1 MKRIWKVIAGL
12 AFCLILVACNPGNKT
27 AESAKEPETAAAGET
42 AMAAAEAKAK
52 AGGDAVQIDFWVG
65 LSGDYLDAINVIVD
79 DYNAS
84 QDKARVNVTYQ
95 GSYNDCATKMQAAYL
110 ANNAPHIGQF
120 EVSKIAPFA
129 ADGCLL
135 SLDSYIERDGYDLD
149 DFYEGLM
156 GFSADPEYGTVSLPF
171 NRSTFILYYNA
182 DRFKEAGLDPDAPP
196 TTWDE
201 LADYGTKLTDAE
213 NNKYGFTMPEQGIYM
228 ETWVMQKGGQILND
242 AMTDIA
248 YNNEIGL
255 DVISF
260 LRSGVKDGWYL
271 PSGGK
276 EFNSNEQARQ
286 NFINGTAAMIYSSSG
301 DITTLQDSCGFEVR
315 TAKLP
320 GKDRVCG
327 ATGGANI
334 AILNN
339 HPKEELDAGW
349 DFVKYLCSVE
359 ATEKFAQS
367 TGYLPVRKS
376 VIQSDTWN
384 QFVKGNPNF
393 ATPLAMLETCDVPRP
408 YHPAYAEFF
417 TNVENNALSKIVLDL
432 DYDGQK
438 ILNEISDQAKLLFD

>member
-1 MKRIWKVIAGL
+1 MSTALCLSL
-12 AFCLILVACNPGNKT
+12 AACSSGNKPEENTITPETTAAST
-27 AESAKEPETAAAGET
+27 AETSAADSTASAETGG
-42 AMAAAEAKAK
+42 KA
-52 AGGDAVQIDFWVG
+52 VEIDFWVG
-65 LSGDYLDAINVIVD
+65 LSGAYLDAINVIVD

-84 QDKARVNVTYQ
+84 QSGVKVNVTYQ

-110 ANNAPHIGQF
+110 ANNGPHIGQF

-135 SLDSYIERDGYDLD
+135 SLDSYIERDGYDMA

-156 GFSADPEYGTVSLPF
+156 GFSSDPEYGTVSLPF
-171 NRSTFILYYNA
+171 NRSTFIMYYNA
-182 DRFKEAGLDPDAPP
+182 DRFKEVGLDPDTPP
-196 TTWDE
+196 TTWQE
-201 LADYGTKLTDAE
+201 LAEYGTKLTDASS
-213 NNKYGFTMPEQGIYM
+213 NKYGFTMPEQGVYM
-228 ETWVMQKGGQILND
+228 ETWIMQEGGQILNES
-242 AMTDIA
+242 MTDIA

-255 DVISF
+255 DVINY
-260 LRSGVKDGWYL
+260 LRSGVKEGWYL

-286 NFINGTAAMIYSSSG
+286 NFINGTTAMIYSSSG

-334 AILNN
+334 AIFNN
-339 HPKEELDAGW
+339 HPEEELEASW

-376 VIQSDTWN
+376 VLQSDAWN
-384 QFVKGNPNF
+384 QFVKDNPNF
-393 ATPLAMLETCDVPRP
+393 ATPLAMLEMCDVPRP
-408 YHPAYAEFF
+408 YHPAYAEFY
-417 TNVENNALSKIVLDL
+417 TNVENNALSKVVLDL
-432 DYDGQK
+432 DYDAQK
-438 ILNEISDQAKLLFD
+438 ILNEISDQAKLLFN